1 MALQQ
6 LINEFAIFFI
16 SVGKEWSVSNLKA
29 LQIVLISFDNVS
41 FSLY

>member
-6 LINEFAIFFI
+6 LINELAIVLI
-16 SVGKEWSVSNLKA
+16 SVGQEESTFNLKA

-41 FSLY
+41 FSLC